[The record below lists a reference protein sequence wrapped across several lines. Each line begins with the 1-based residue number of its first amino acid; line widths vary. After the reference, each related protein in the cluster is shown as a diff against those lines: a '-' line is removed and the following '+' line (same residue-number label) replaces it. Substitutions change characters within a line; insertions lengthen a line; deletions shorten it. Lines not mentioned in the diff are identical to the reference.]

1 MLGHQTCS
9 VLLFFQPLTSF
20 ISFCF
25 FSLIYLFRVEE
36 GFELSL
42 SEHVHICFALLL
54 QLCKLHR
61 KECLN
66 LVQRIIHFQNILH
79 NMSFLKLL
87 SISCRSNGIFFF
99 ICMFL
104 RIVLHPIPSWDLAPV
119 LPGILVIP
127 GTLVLPVT
135 LFLHGGPSCDPG
147 SSCDPSSSLDP
158 GPTWDLGTRVLPGIL
173 GTWSSLGPQSFLGP
187 TSLLGLTSFLGP
199 RFFLGHLDMMNLYS
213 LAS

>member
-42 SEHVHICFALLL
+42 SEHVHISFALLL

-66 LVQRIIHFQNILH
+66 LVQRIIHFENILH

-87 SISCRSNGIFFF
+87 SISCRSNGIFFYF
-99 ICMFL
+99 CMFL
-104 RIVLHPIPSWDLAPV
+104 RMFF
-119 LPGILVIP
+119 
-127 GTLVLPVT
+127 T
-135 LFLHGGPSCDPG
+135 LFL
-147 SSCDPSSSLDP
+147 
-158 GPTWDLGTRVLPGIL
+158 LGTLPRSFPVS
-173 GTWSSLGPQSFLGP
+173 WSFLGP
-187 TSLLGLTSFLGP
+187 WSFL
-199 RFFLGHLDMMNLYS
+199 
-213 LAS
+213 